1 MRLIY
6 LSSQTTLLSF
16 ISSKSNDEL
25 HVTKKEKSSLQKKSK
40 PQEKRK
46 SNERKNI
53 VIDKMHVEYNPKNT
67 PPCILL
73 DVDYDGREEKAF
85 LKLYDPKNNRLYIWY
100 DTTNHHPYCLTDIP
114 KEEVERNK
122 AIIGHPSYL
131 GAEEVEKFDL
141 LNERPITMTK
151 ILARDPLAIGGT
163 RDAIREKLKNRAW
176 EAHIPYRKS
185 YIMDRNLVPGAF
197 YIVKG
202 GSLLPVSSKVTEQ
215 KYMDIL
221 PYFEKEYKEN
231 IDLLNSFIELFFT
244 EIPSLTRVAMD
255 IEVLSP
261 ALDIVPDPNKA
272 EHQVIA
278 VSFSAKNGLKE
289 IHVLRRSDIPEGNI
303 SLPPEVDVI
312 YYDDEKELI
321 KTVFERIK
329 NIPILITFNGDNFD
343 LKYLYNRAIAL
354 GFPHSEIP
362 ITKGKDVM
370 NLKFGVHIDLY
381 PFFHNRSINVYA
393 FSMAYKDASLDA
405 ISKAILGKGKVELDK
420 EIFELDL
427 KTLAY
432 YCYMDSEITYELT
445 SYNDDLVMKMI
456 ILIMRISKMT
466 IIDVTRQNISA
477 WIRNMI
483 YYEHRRNGYLIPRPE
498 DILREK
504 GQTSTKAIIKGK
516 KYMGAIVVSPK
527 AGIHFNVVVVDF
539 ASLYPSLI
547 KQWNLSYETIRC
559 HHPECRENRIPKTN
573 HWVCTKRKGLT
584 SVIVG
589 LLRDLRIKWFKPKSK
604 DKSIPESQRS
614 TFKVIGQVLKV
625 FINAT
630 YGVFGSEHFPLYCP
644 PLAESTAALGRY
656 SIEETY
662 KKAEEMGMIPLYGD
676 TDSLFIL
683 NPTRAQIDDLI
694 KWSTEYLG
702 IDLEIDKVYKW
713 VALSSRKKNYLGLLQ
728 DGSIDVKGL
737 LGKKRNTPEFCKKTF
752 KSILDVLQKVET
764 RDEFESAK
772 KKILKIIQESY
783 NKLEA
788 SQYSLQDLA
797 IKVQL
802 SKSLKEYTKT
812 TPQHVKAAL
821 LLEQNGK
828 RVVPGQIVHY
838 VKTVTPPGVKPV
850 ELAKLSEIDIAKY
863 KDYLRTTLEQVL
875 DALEIDFE
883 TVSGVSQIS
892 SWFD

>member
-1 MRLIY
+1 
-6 LSSQTTLLSF
+6 
-16 ISSKSNDEL
+16 
-25 HVTKKEKSSLQKKSK
+25 
-40 PQEKRK
+40 
-46 SNERKNI
+46 
-53 VIDKMHVEYNPKNT
+53 
-67 PPCILL
+67 
-73 DVDYDGREEKAF
+73 
-85 LKLYDPKNNRLYIWY
+85 
-100 DTTNHHPYCLTDIP
+100 
-114 KEEVERNK
+114 
-122 AIIGHPSYL
+122 
-131 GAEEVEKFDL
+131 
-141 LNERPITMTK
+141 
-151 ILARDPLAIGGT
+151 
-163 RDAIREKLKNRAW
+163 
-176 EAHIPYRKS
+176 
-185 YIMDRNLVPGAF
+185 
-197 YIVKG
+197 
-202 GSLLPVSSKVTEQ
+202 
-215 KYMDIL
+215 
-221 PYFEKEYKEN
+221 
-231 IDLLNSFIELFFT
+231 
-244 EIPSLTRVAMD
+244 
-255 IEVLSP
+255 
-261 ALDIVPDPNKA
+261 
-272 EHQVIA
+272 
-278 VSFSAKNGLKE
+278 
-289 IHVLRRSDIPEGNI
+289 
-303 SLPPEVDVI
+303 
-312 YYDDEKELI
+312 
-321 KTVFERIK
+321 
-329 NIPILITFNGDNFD
+329 
-343 LKYLYNRAIAL
+343 
-354 GFPHSEIP
+354 
-362 ITKGKDVM
+362 
-370 NLKFGVHIDLY
+370 
-381 PFFHNRSINVYA
+381 
-393 FSMAYKDASLDA
+393 
-405 ISKAILGKGKVELDK
+405 
-420 EIFELDL
+420 
-427 KTLAY
+427 
-432 YCYMDSEITYELT
+432 MDSEITYELT